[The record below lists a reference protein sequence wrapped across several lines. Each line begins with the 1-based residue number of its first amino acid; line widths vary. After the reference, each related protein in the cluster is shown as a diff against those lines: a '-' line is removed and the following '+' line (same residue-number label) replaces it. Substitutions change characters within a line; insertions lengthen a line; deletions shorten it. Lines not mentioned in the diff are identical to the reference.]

1 MCFQSE
7 LEQFPANGTG
17 VEAFPRSPCSC
28 VKVRMPTSSMRMHA
42 NGFMSVSCGHPAIG
56 IGRSGTATSCQ
67 DLTGWPPEDVVL
79 LAHLRLQRMIHCT
92 ESLLVAMCLE
102 WKLTEKSPDVSPDE
116 PQLQMIP
123 HTCPSGMCTSQFGS

>member
-1 MCFQSE
+1 MQMGHECVMRTPSHW
-7 LEQFPANGTG
+7 N
-17 VEAFPRSPCSC
+17 RS
-28 VKVRMPTSSMRMHA
+28 
-42 NGFMSVSCGHPAIG
+42 F
-56 IGRSGTATSCQ
+56 GTATSCQ

-116 PQLQMIP
+116 PQLQMILIHVQVACAQANLGP
-123 HTCPSGMCTSQFGS
+123 EKGPESMQPK